1 MEIGNACLIWREIIK
16 TDTTKKN
23 YINARRIYSR
33 RKRHNYHPRAHK
45 YINENEKRLSK
56 ETQKYRPLAWI
67 GR

>member
-1 MEIGNACLIWREIIK
+1 MHAEFIQDE
-16 TDTTKKN
+16 
-23 YINARRIYSR
+23 
-33 RKRHNYHPRAHK
+33 KRHNYHPRAHK